1 MSFILQFLLK
11 KSSILH
17 SADDSDDKNKQKPKS
32 KMTVKWF

>member
-1 MSFILQFLLK
+1 MSFICNFYL